1 MPVRRR
7 GRGGD
12 PGIPGRPAGHVPLP
26 DGSDLPTVP
35 SHAARAG
42 PAPPPLAGPRGNLRA
57 PDQRRPPPRTRRENL
72 GYFKP
77 RDGDGQ
83 SKVISM
89 SVQVQPTSPGR
100 AREDAA
106 GASSGKTKPL
116 IRNREETESLGEF
129 LKKRNIWVQMQLEK
143 LPWRGRPVPSGHVFY
158 YYFYFILQPH
168 HRILDSIRLRKRIK
182 QREEGG
188 KKVTDLK
195 KGTEKGSQAAA
206 S

>member
-35 SHAARAG
+35 SHAAPAG

-77 RDGDGQ
+77 RDGAWQ

-89 SVQVQPTSPGR
+89 SVQVQPTSPGTGTCGGR
-100 AREDAA
+100 WPGEHPVAKQNRR
-106 GASSGKTKPL
+106 SGIGRKQKA
-116 IRNREETESLGEF
+116 
-129 LKKRNIWVQMQLEK
+129 WVLMQLEK
-143 LPWRGRPVPSGHVFY
+143 LPWRGWPVATLLIFFFY
-158 YYFYFILQPH
+158 SHITGFSTALELT
-168 HRILDSIRLRKRIK
+168 RGVAALRLRLASMNTMSPDTYRSI
-182 QREEGG
+182 
-188 KKVTDLK
+188 VTKLNLDC
-195 KGTEKGSQAAA
+195 
-206 S
+206 